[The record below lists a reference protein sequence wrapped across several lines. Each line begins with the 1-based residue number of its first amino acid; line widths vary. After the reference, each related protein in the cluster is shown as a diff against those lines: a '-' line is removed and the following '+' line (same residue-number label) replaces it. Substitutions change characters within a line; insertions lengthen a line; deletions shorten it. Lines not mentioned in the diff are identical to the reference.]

1 MALHPGARLG
11 PYEIQGSLGAGGM
24 GEVYRARDPRL
35 QRDVALKVLPEDA
48 AADPERRRRFE
59 IEARAVAALNHPHI
73 LAVHDVGTD
82 GDVSYVVFELVEGE
96 TLRQRLTRETLP
108 PRKAVE
114 HTIQLCRGLAAAHAR
129 DILHRDLKPEN
140 VILTRD
146 GSLKIL
152 DFGLA
157 KLVPGPEEAEGTEFP
172 TDTRPGT
179 LLGTVGY
186 LSPEQAK
193 GRPADERSDVFAVG
207 VVLYEVLSGQRPF
220 RGDTHAEAVAAVL
233 KEDPPALVSP
243 SRPVPPALD
252 RIVRRCLEKDPED
265 RFQSAR
271 DLGFALD
278 ALSGTSGT
286 SELGAEAPRWPT
298 SRRRGTILAV
308 AALAAA
314 ALLAGILAS
323 RLWLPP
329 GNSRREALITRSQI
343 DLTPDL
349 PIYSI
354 RGNAPRTALA
364 LTPDGTLLVWNCRR
378 RDAPGTAT
386 LHVRRLDTGE
396 VTRILEAGDRA
407 GQPFISPDGRWIAF
421 TAQEDSERFW
431 LRKVPVEGGLA
442 IDLAELTEIPMGT
455 SWGAD
460 GRIYLGSQ
468 RKGLRWIPSEGGPLR
483 EITTVDQTREV
494 GHRLPSALPGGRELL
509 FTTMPHAFGVK
520 ARVEV
525 VSLATGERTVVVED
539 AADAR
544 YLPTGHLV
552 FARQGVLMAAPFD
565 FERLELAAP
574 PVPVAEGVS
583 QALNTGSNHFTSA
596 AAQYTVSDSGLL
608 AYVPGGIV
616 EDPPIEL
623 LLVDE
628 DGRTERLPG
637 FDRPLVSPQLHFS
650 PDGRQLVFS
659 ERARS
664 GLLWLFDVERQ
675 TYRVLSPEGGLAASP
690 RWSPDGTRLALA
702 WSEEGPLNL
711 WVRPGGP
718 GDWQRLTEGER
729 MDWSPS
735 WSPDGRF
742 LAFIREGPP
751 SIDIFLYR
759 FEDRQVV
766 PFLATGAMEGWPEF
780 SPDGRWLAYAS
791 NESGRTEVYVTSFP
805 DREQTL
811 TVSRQGGQSPAWS
824 RDGSRLFYYSRPPG
838 GRRSMMAVTVRHD
851 PELSLGIPTALFRL
865 PDGVVAFGTRTYELH
880 PDGRR
885 FLIGVEAKRD
895 PPPPITRIELVHNWF
910 AELERLAPTGR

>member
-1 MALHPGARLG
+1 MPLRPGGRLG
-11 PYEIQGSLGAGGM
+11 PYEILASLGAGGM

-59 IEARAVAALNHPHI
+59 TEARAVAALNHPHI

-207 VVLYEVLSGQRPF
+207 VVLYEMLSGQRPF

-233 KEDPPALVSP
+233 KEDAPDLVSP
-243 SRPVPPALD
+243 SGPVPPALH

-278 ALSGTSGT
+278 ALSGTSGE
-286 SELGAEAPRWPT
+286 SELGAEAPRWPRT
-298 SRRRGTILAV
+298 RRRRTILAVGALAV
-308 AALAAA
+308 AAL
-314 ALLAGILAS
+314 LAGVLAD
-323 RLWLPP
+323 RMWLPP
-329 GNSRREALITRSQI
+329 RDGRQAPVLRSQL
-343 DLTPDL
+343 DLTSDRPL
-349 PIYSI
+349 FGTRQNHPI
-354 RGNAPRTALA
+354 RTELA
-364 LTPDGTLLVWNCRR
+364 LSPDGSLLVWTARA
-378 RDAPGTAT
+378 RDHEAA
-386 LHVRRLDTGE
+386 LHVRQLETGE
-396 VTRILEAGDRA
+396 VAHIEEAGDSA
-407 GQPFISPDGRWIAF
+407 QPFFSPDGRWIGF
-421 TAQEDSERFW
+421 LTYDGPQQFR

-442 IDLAELTEIPMGT
+442 VDLAELTEDPMGA
-455 SWGAD
+455 SWAPD
-460 GRIYLGSQ
+460 GKIYLGSE
-468 RKGLRWIPSEGGPLR
+468 KGGLQWVPSEGGALR
-483 EITTVDQTREV
+483 EITTRDSTRES
-494 GHRLPSALPGGRELL
+494 GYRLPRVLPGGRALL
-509 FTTMPHAFGVK
+509 FTTMPHVFGLM
-520 ARVEV
+520 ARVEA
-525 VSLATGERTVVVED
+525 VSLEDGERKVVVED
-539 AADAR
+539 AADGR

-552 FARQGVLMAAPFD
+552 FVRQGVLMAAPFD
-565 FERLELAAP
+565 PTRLELLAP
-574 PVPVAEGVS
+574 PIPVVEGIS
-583 QALNTGSNHFTSA
+583 QALNSGSNVDNSC
-596 AAQYTVSDSGLL
+596 AAQLTVSDSGLL
-608 AYVPGGIV
+608 AYAAGGIF
-616 EDPPIEL
+616 EDTPIEL
-623 LLVDE
+623 VLVDE
-628 DGRTERLPG
+628 DGRTEPLPG

-650 PDGRQLVFS
+650 PDGRQLAFT
-659 ERARS
+659 EQNRS

-675 TYRVLSPEGGLAASP
+675 TYRPLSDGGIAGSP
-690 RWSPDGTRLALA
+690 RWSPDGTRLAVTWTEA
-702 WSEEGPLNL
+702 GPNHL
-711 WVRPGGP
+711 WIVPTGRGE
-718 GDWQRLTEGER
+718 WQRLTDGER
-729 MDWSPS
+729 TDWSPS
-735 WSPDGRF
+735 WSPDGQF
-742 LAFIREGPP
+742 LAFARESPP
-751 SIDIFLYR
+751 STDILLYR
-759 FEDRQVV
+759 FEDRQVY
-766 PFLATGAMEGWPEF
+766 PFLTTEAYEAFPEF
-780 SPDGRWLAYAS
+780 SPDGRWLAYTS
-791 NESGRTEVYVTSFP
+791 DESGRFEVYVTSFP

-811 TVSRQGGQSPAWS
+811 TVSRNGGQAPAWS
-824 RDGSRLFYYSRPPG
+824 RDGGRLFYYSSWSREKP
-838 GRRSMMAVTVRHD
+838 RSMMAVTVRQGS
-851 PELSLGIPTALFRL
+851 ELSLGILVALFQL

-885 FLIGVEAKRD
+885 FVVGRWVKRD
-895 PPPPITRIELVHNWF
+895 PPPPITRLHLVHNWF
-910 AELERLAPTGR
+910 AELERLAPTDR